1 MTYEHAM
8 KVYKNFPSHVQRNI
22 QAAMIE
28 YFQSA
33 PLFLTLSATK
43 KRNRQKRYFAK
54 LIGDQQYSK

>member
-8 KVYKNFPSHVQRNI
+8 KVYKNLPAHVQRNI

-33 PLFLTLSATK
+33 PLFLTLKTTK
-43 KRNRQKRYFAK
+43 KRNREKRYFIK
-54 LIGDQQYSK
+54 LVDEYLGSR